1 MSKGSW
7 QRPYNRALYNSNP
20 FWDKEKRDDDSQS
33 ATENEVEGRTGDS
46 SQEPVHEEAEPVLLQ
61 GGDDGVPRDVSTP

>member
-20 FWDKEKRDDDSQS
+20 FWDKEKRDDDSRT
-33 ATENEVEGRTGDS
+33 ATENEVEGRTGDF
-46 SQEPVHEEAEPVLLQ
+46 SQGPVHEEAEQVLLPR
-61 GGDDGVPRDVSTP
+61 GDDDLPTNGTAA